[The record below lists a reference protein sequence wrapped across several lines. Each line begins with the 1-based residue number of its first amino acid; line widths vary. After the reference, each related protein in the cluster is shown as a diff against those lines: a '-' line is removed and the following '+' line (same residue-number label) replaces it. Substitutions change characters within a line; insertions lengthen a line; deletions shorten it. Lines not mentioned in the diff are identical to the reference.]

1 MLLNRSLEVKNRL
14 GIHARVAAQ
23 LVQTANRFEARIL
36 LEFNGQAVDARSIL
50 GILTLCCPMGSYL
63 SVEADGPDAEE
74 AMAAFERLFDEKFG
88 EE

>member
-1 MLLNRSLEVKNRL
+1 M
-14 GIHARVAAQ
+14 
-23 LVQTANRFEARIL
+23 
-36 LEFNGQAVDARSIL
+36 DAKSIL

-74 AMAAFERLFDEKFG
+74 AMAAFERLFEEKFG